1 MTSHHQ
7 ITRRVSRAIRVGRV
21 TVGGS
26 APVAVQTM
34 TNTDT
39 ENVDATVA
47 QIQAAVKAGADIV
60 RVSVPTVKAAEAF
73 GQIKQRVGYVPLV
86 ADIHFNYKCGIAAAE
101 AGADCLRINPGNIG
115 SDRKVAEVI
124 ACAKHHGIPIRIGV
138 NAGSLEADLQEKY
151 GEPNADALV
160 ESALRHIE
168 ILKRH
173 NFEDFK
179 VSLKA
184 SEVFMTVFAY
194 RKLATLIDQPLHLG
208 ITEAG
213 GLRAGSVKSAIG
225 MGMMLAD
232 GIGDTI
238 RVSLAADPIEEV
250 KVGWDILKSLH
261 LRSRGINLVACPS
274 CSRQNFDVIK
284 AVAELESRFDDIDQ
298 PLDLAVIGCVVNG
311 PGEAREAAIGVAG
324 GYPNSIF
331 VDGKIQHKVHN
342 DQLVDVLERLV
353 RTKLAERKAA
363 AAANAEAG
371 AVDEATTNPIPTA

>member
-7 ITRRVSRAIRVGRV
+7 IIRRVSRAVRVGRV
-21 TVGGS
+21 TVGGA
-26 APVAVQTM
+26 APIAVQTM
-34 TNTDT
+34 TNADT
-39 ENVDATVA
+39 EDVAATVA
-47 QIQAAVKAGADIV
+47 QIKAVVKAGADIV
-60 RVSVPTVKAAEAF
+60 RVSVPTIKAADAF
-73 GQIKQRVGYVPLV
+73 GKIKKEVGYVPLV
-86 ADIHFNYKCGIAAAE
+86 ADIHFNYKCALAAAE

-115 SDRKVAEVI
+115 NDRKVAEVI

-160 ESALRHIE
+160 ESALRHIN

-213 GLRAGSVKSAIG
+213 GARAGAVKSAVGLG
-225 MGMMLAD
+225 MLLAD

-238 RVSLAADPIEEV
+238 RISLAADPIEEI
-250 KVGWDILKSLH
+250 KVGWDLLKSLH

-284 AVAELESRFDDIDQ
+284 AVQELESRFDEIDE

-324 GYPNSIF
+324 GYPNSIY
-331 VDGKIQHKVHN
+331 VDGKIQHKAHN
-342 DQLVDVLERLV
+342 DELVDLLEKLV
-353 RTKLAERKAA
+353 REKIAARKAA
-363 AAANAEAG
+363 KAAAPTDAAD
-371 AVDEATTNPIPTA
+371 AV